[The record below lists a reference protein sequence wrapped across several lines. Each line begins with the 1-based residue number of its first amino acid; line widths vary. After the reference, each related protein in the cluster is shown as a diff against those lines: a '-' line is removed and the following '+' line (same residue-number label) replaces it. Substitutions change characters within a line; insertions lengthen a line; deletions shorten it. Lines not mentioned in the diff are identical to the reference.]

1 MHVLKA
7 GVEMNYGWR
16 VGVVIAL
23 IVVMAVALASLLLR
37 DSGAATADTTP
48 APTTTSLPPTT
59 TSTPTS
65 TTTAATTTTRTTI
78 NPEARIAEVELILE
92 DLYVRWFDAIY
103 RKDESALPDIV
114 ALQRSYDAAVDAMP
128 AAEFLAA
135 PAEAGVD
142 LTVKEILLDQS
153 HCLVVEFEMDLSELL
168 GPDRAQNGVRIL
180 WPRGEGGTWRLARLW
195 SGPGDLWEVDC
206 DLTDRTEIP

>member
-37 DSGAATADTTP
+37 DSDAATAATTLTP
-48 APTTTSLPPTT
+48 ATTSLPATT
-59 TSTPTS
+59 TSTSTS
-65 TTTAATTTTRTTI
+65 TTTAATTTTTI

-114 ALQRSYDAAVDAMP
+114 ALQRDYDSGVKAFP
-128 AAEFLAA
+128 IAEFVAA
-135 PAEAGVD
+135 PAEVRVD
-142 LTVKEILLDQS
+142 VSIIEILLDRPD
-153 HCLVVEFEMDLSELL
+153 CLALHYEMDVSRIL
-168 GPDRAQNGVRIL
+168 GPGRTTEGLRIL
-180 WPRGEGGTWRLARLW
+180 WPQENGAWRMGRLW
-195 SGPGDLWEVDC
+195 GGPGDLWEIDC
-206 DLTDRTEIP
+206 DLADRTEIL

>member
-23 IVVMAVALASLLLR
+23 IVVMAIALASLMFR
-37 DSGAATADTTP
+37 DSDAATADTTLT
-48 APTTTSLPPTT
+48 PTTTSLPPTT
-59 TSTPTS
+59 TSTPTRTTTS
-65 TTTAATTTTRTTI
+65 TTTTI
-78 NPEARIAEVELILE
+78 NPEARITEVELILE

-114 ALQRSYDAAVDAMP
+114 ALQRDYDAGVQAMATMEFIASPVRTGVTVEVQRLALDRSDCIAVEYSLDASLIRGIEEP
-128 AAEFLAA
+128 SKGL
-135 PAEAGVD
+135 
-142 LTVKEILLDQS
+142 Q
-153 HCLVVEFEMDLSELL
+153 
-168 GPDRAQNGVRIL
+168 IL
-180 WPRGEGGTWRLARLW
+180 WPHNTGWRLARSW
-195 SGPGDLWEVDC
+195 GGPGDLWQIDC

>member
-1 MHVLKA
+1 
-7 GVEMNYGWR
+7 MNYGWR

-23 IVVMAVALASLLLR
+23 IVVMAIALVSLLLR
-37 DSGAATADTTP
+37 DSDAATAGTTL
-48 APTTTSLPPTT
+48 AQTTTSLPATT

-65 TTTAATTTTRTTI
+65 PTTAPSTTTTI

-114 ALQRSYDAAVDAMP
+114 ALQRSYDAAVEAMST
-128 AAEFLAA
+128 AEFTAS

-142 LTVKEILLDQS
+142 VAVIEVLLDRPD
-153 HCLVVEFEMDLSELL
+153 CLVVHYDIDVSRFFDAGQPAAS
-168 GPDRAQNGVRIL
+168 AVRIL
-180 WPRGEGGTWRLARLW
+180 WPRGDSGPWRMARLW
-195 SGPGDLWEVDC
+195 SGPGDLWNADC